1 MLVCPVLPCHHFVSS
16 MLVYVLPCFECHTMT
31 AAEAFGNVT
40 FYTEKH
46 LIAWSRYSHIDNAA
60 LQI

>member
-1 MLVCPVLPCHHFVSS
+1 